1 LYRSS
6 LVRWS
11 PCLGGF
17 GIFLVLGAFS
27 SLARAAGEPVLQAA
41 GPIAAAEQTLL
52 AEAVALMLFV
62 VVPVIVL
69 TPWVAWRYRRRNRDS
84 SYRPKWSFSWLLEV
98 LIWGGPAVVVALLG
112 YKVWVQSQALDPYRP
127 VSPTRT
133 PLEVEVV
140 GLDWKWLFIY
150 PQQHVATINAL
161 AFPVGR
167 PVHLRLTSD
176 TVMQSLLMPQ
186 LAGQIYAM
194 PGMTTQLSFQ
204 ADRPGD
210 YLGEN
215 TQYNGRGFARQSFT
229 AQAMSAQAFA
239 RWTNTVRQR
248 GTPLDAPRYAQVSAR
263 SIPAKPLYFSNVEAG
278 LFDRLVAKYH
288 RGAQAPTAG
297 AVLQPLPER
306 APVPSIEQEHPHEH

>member
-1 LYRSS
+1 M
-6 LVRWS
+6 
-11 PCLGGF
+11 
-17 GIFLVLGAFS
+17 
-27 SLARAAGEPVLQAA
+27 LQAA
-41 GPIAAAEQTLL
+41 GPIAAAEQKLL

-69 TPWVAWRYRRRNRDS
+69 TPWVAWRYRRRNRRS
-84 SYRPKWSFSWLLEV
+84 SYRPKWSFSWGLEV

-127 VSPTRT
+127 ISPTRT
-133 PLEVEVV
+133 PLQVEVV

-150 PQQHVATINAL
+150 PQQHIATINVL

-176 TVMQSLLMPQ
+176 TVMQSLLMPK

-204 ADRPGD
+204 ADRTGD

-215 TQYNGRGFARQSFT
+215 TQYNGSGFARQSF
-229 AQAMSAQAFA
+229 AARAMSAPAFA
-239 RWTNTVRQR
+239 RWTDSVRQR
-248 GTPLDAPRYAQVSAR
+248 GTPLDAARYAQVSAR
-263 SIPAKPLYFSNVEAG
+263 GTPAQPLYFRDVEAG

-288 RGAQAPTAG
+288 HGTQAPTAG

-306 APVPSIEQEHPHEH
+306 SPVASDKQERAHDN